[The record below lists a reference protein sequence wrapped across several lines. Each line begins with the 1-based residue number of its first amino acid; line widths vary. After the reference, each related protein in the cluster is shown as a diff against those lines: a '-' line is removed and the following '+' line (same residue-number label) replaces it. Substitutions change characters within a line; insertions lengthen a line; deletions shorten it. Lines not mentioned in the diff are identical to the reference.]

1 MKISELMEMQ
11 RELDNYII
19 KEKKLEKS
27 HKDMLNSLF
36 CATYSEILEV
46 NEADDKG
53 PELIDV
59 LHFVLSIGYR
69 LHLEEL
75 IEIPVQEILKID
87 ADVEML
93 FRKTTKLMDR
103 VRAFKF
109 WSEKESDSTYI
120 IVNSYFNLFITL
132 WSLLLDEYESSKKV
146 VEAYKE
152 KYEINIK
159 RQKEGY

>member
-1 MKISELMEMQ
+1 MEMQ
-11 RELDNYII
+11 RELDDYII
-19 KEKKLEKS
+19 KEKKLEKT
-27 HKDMLNSLF
+27 HKDMLNALF

-46 NEADDKG
+46 IEADEKG

-69 LHLEEL
+69 LGLTYL
-75 IEIPVQEILKID
+75 IAIPVEEIRRVNV
-87 ADVEML
+87 DVEML
-93 FRKTTKLMDR
+93 FSRTTKLMDK

-109 WSEKESDSTYI
+109 WSEKDSDSTYI

-132 WSLLLDEYESSKKV
+132 WSLLLDEYELSGKV
-146 VEAYKE
+146 VKAYKE

-159 RQKEGY
+159 RQKENY

>member
-1 MKISELMEMQ
+1 MKFKVLCEMQ
-11 RELDNYII
+11 RELDDYII
-19 KEKKLEKS
+19 KEKKLQKS
-27 HKDMLNSLF
+27 HKDMLNALF

-46 NEADDKG
+46 IEADEKG
-53 PELIDV
+53 SELIDV

-75 IEIPVQEILKID
+75 VAIPVEDVRRIN

-93 FRKTTKLMDR
+93 FSKTAKLMDR

-109 WSEKESDSTYI
+109 WSEKDSDSTYI

-132 WSLLLDEYESSKKV
+132 WSLLLDEYELSEKV
-146 VEAYKE
+146 VKAYKE

-159 RQKEGY
+159 RQKENY